1 MVRGS
6 ISKEESVNMGL
17 FYLLCFVPLQNG
29 RSKKHR
35 RSTFSSLKTTQ
46 IYMPYTN
53 HIFVYVKQRMARV

>member
-6 ISKEESVNMGL
+6 VNEEKSVNMGL
-17 FYLLCFVPLQNG
+17 FCLLCFVPLQNG
-29 RSKKHR
+29 QSKKHR

-46 IYMPYTN
+46 IYIPYTN